1 MRLPRRAGLISP
13 LDLVIA
19 DVRHRDRDRYL
30 SVLYAPAPVRP
41 ALFALHGFDLE
52 LASIVS
58 GTSEPMIGEIRLAWW
73 REAAEAI
80 DRGVVPAQPLLQVIA
95 AELPARGVSGADLAA
110 LEDRWLGM
118 LGNDD
123 VPAAHVAGGG
133 DLFVLAARLLGGDAA
148 LARQLGEAWVHGD
161 AGGLPRVPPALRPLL
176 GLVQLAARD
185 ARHAR
190 SGAPD
195 EPRGSLGRQWT
206 LLKAVA
212 FGR

>member
-1 MRLPRRAGLISP
+1 VRISRRAGLISP

-19 DVRHRDRDRYL
+19 DVRQRDRDRYL

-52 LASIVS
+52 LAGIVA
-58 GTSEPMIGEIRLAWW
+58 GTTEPMLGEIRLAWW

-95 AELPARGVSGADLAA
+95 AELPARGVSGADVAS
-110 LEDRWLGM
+110 LEDRWLAM
-118 LGNDD
+118 I
-123 VPAAHVAGGG
+123 GG
-133 DLFVLAARLLGGDAA
+133 DDGPSSAGAGQLFALAARLLGGDEA
-148 LARQLGEAWVHGD
+148 LGRQLGEAWVRGD
-161 AGGLPRVPPALRPLL
+161 AGGLPRVPAALRSLL
-176 GLVQLAARD
+176 GLVQLAALD

-190 SGAPD
+190 SGRPED
-195 EPRGSLGRQWT
+195 TRGSLARQWT
-206 LLKAVA
+206 LLRAVA